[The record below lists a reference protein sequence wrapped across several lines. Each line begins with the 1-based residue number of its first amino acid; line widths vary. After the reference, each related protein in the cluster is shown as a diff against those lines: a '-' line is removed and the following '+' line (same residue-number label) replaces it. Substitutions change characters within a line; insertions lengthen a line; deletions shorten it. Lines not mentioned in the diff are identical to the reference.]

1 MNLFIDTNI
10 FLSFYHFS
18 SDDLEEIQKL
28 SVLLDKKDVVL
39 WLPEQVKDEFSRNRE
54 SRLGDALRK
63 LKEQLGKAQFP
74 QICKEYDEYE
84 EIRKLQSETQEKLT
98 SLINKVNE
106 DVFSRTLKADE
117 QITRLFSKAR
127 IDMPSDD
134 IIRRAELRVRVGNP
148 PGKDG
153 SLGDAINWETLLESV
168 EDEEDLYIITDDKD
182 FYSVLDNHKI
192 KDYLFDEWKDKKQAK
207 VYCFQRLSQFFSKYY
222 PQIKLATELEKQLS
236 IRDLEESVS
245 FWHTHR
251 AIENLQDYEE
261 FDEQQVNQIVEAFVR
276 NPQISRIRCDED
288 VYNFYQNICNRYI
301 AIINPESLAR
311 IEKLLQECDD
321 E

>member
-63 LKEQLGKAQFP
+63 LKEQQGKAQFP

-106 DVFSRTLKADE
+106 DVFRRTLKADE

-153 SLGDAINWETLLESV
+153 SLGDAINWETLLENI

-251 AIENLQDYEE
+251 AIENLQGYEE
-261 FDEQQVNQIVEAFVR
+261 FDEQQVNQIVEAFVS

-288 VYNFYQNICNRYI
+288 VYSFYQNVCNRYI